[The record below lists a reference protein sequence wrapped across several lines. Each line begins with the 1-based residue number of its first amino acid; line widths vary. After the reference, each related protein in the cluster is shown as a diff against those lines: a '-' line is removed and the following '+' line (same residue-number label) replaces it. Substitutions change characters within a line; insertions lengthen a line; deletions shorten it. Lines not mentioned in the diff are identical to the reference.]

1 MEKTSTLPQITRDEN
16 FARMALGAR
25 PRDIFY
31 LVVGQGMRLT
41 VTGLVLG
48 VLAGLGAGSLLTS
61 LLFGV
66 RQADPMA
73 FLAVSAI
80 LLSAAIL
87 ACYLAA
93 RGAMRLDPMS
103 ALRGE

>member
-1 MEKTSTLPQITRDEN
+1 MSRGAPAKSGIRI
-16 FARMALGAR
+16 ALGAR

-48 VLAGLGAGSLLTS
+48 VLAALSAGSLLTS
-61 LLFGV
+61 LPFGV
-66 RQADPMA
+66 RGTDPMA

-80 LLSAAIL
+80 LLFAAIL
-87 ACYLAA
+87 ACYLPA
-93 RGAMRLDPMS
+93 RRAMRLDPMS
-103 ALRGE
+103 ALRDE